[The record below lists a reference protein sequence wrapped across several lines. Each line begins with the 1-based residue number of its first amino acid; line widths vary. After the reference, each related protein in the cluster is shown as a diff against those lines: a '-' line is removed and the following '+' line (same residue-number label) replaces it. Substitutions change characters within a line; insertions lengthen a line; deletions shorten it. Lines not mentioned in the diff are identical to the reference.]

1 MWCVGGVRL
10 CELVWLHV
18 ACKYV
23 CVNVCVCLVCECDYA
38 GRYAVLD
45 SVFVCMASVSVM
57 CERVSVMCGQCIC
70 ACVSGCGGICVWG
83 RARMYVHIGRM
94 GFGH

>member
-23 CVNVCVCLVCECDYA
+23 CVNVCVCLVCECDYV

-45 SVFVCMASVSVM
+45 SVCLCAWRVCLSCVSV
-57 CERVSVMCGQCIC
+57 CLS
-70 ACVSGCGGICVWG
+70 CVSNV
-83 RARMYVHIGRM
+83 YVHV
-94 GFGH
+94 